1 MILINL
7 GRLLILVVWSF
18 LLFNLIQP
26 FPKPLK
32 YFLDIGLFFMVV
44 MHALQLT
51 LLKATLTKDEAK
63 PGVAFQTRVFLFGVF
78 EMVAWQKK
86 QRAQR
91 PAGRGR

>member
-7 GRLLILVVWSF
+7 GRLLMLAVWGF

-26 FPKPLK
+26 FPKPLNS
-32 YFLDIGLFFMVV
+32 FLDISLFFMVV

-51 LLKATLTKDEAK
+51 LLKATLSKDEAK
-63 PGVAFQTRVFLFGVF
+63 PGVTFQTKVFLFGVF

-91 PAGRGR
+91 LADRSH

>member
-1 MILINL
+1 
-7 GRLLILVVWSF
+7 
-18 LLFNLIQP
+18 
-26 FPKPLK
+26 
-32 YFLDIGLFFMVV
+32 MVV

-63 PGVAFQTRVFLFGVF
+63 PSAAFQTRVFLFGVF
-78 EMVAWQKK
+78 EMVARQKK

>member
-1 MILINL
+1 MLINL
-7 GRLLILVVWSF
+7 GRLLMLMIWGF

-32 YFLDIGLFFMVV
+32 YFLDIVLFFMVV

-63 PGVAFQTRVFLFGVF
+63 PRAAFQERVFLFGVF
-78 EMVAWQKK
+78 EMVAWQKQ

>member
-1 MILINL
+1 MLINL
-7 GRLLILVVWSF
+7 GRLLMLVVWSF

-51 LLKATLTKDEAK
+51 LQKATLTKDEAK
-63 PGVAFQTRVFLFGVF
+63 PGAAFQTRVFLFGVF

-91 PAGRGR
+91 LSDRGR